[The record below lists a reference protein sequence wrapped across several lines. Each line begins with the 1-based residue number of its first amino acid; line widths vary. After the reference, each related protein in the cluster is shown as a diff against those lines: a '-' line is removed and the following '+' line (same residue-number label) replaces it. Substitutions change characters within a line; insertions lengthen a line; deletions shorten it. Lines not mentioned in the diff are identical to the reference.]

1 MEPAQ
6 VALSE
11 SGAELLR
18 KLADKT
24 GQSPTEVLDAA
35 LDAYW
40 RQIQF
45 DEAGA
50 DAHLRN
56 DPEAWA
62 EFQADQKEWDDPPD
76 EKTQGDQAPPSP

>member
-1 MEPAQ
+1 MEPTQ

-24 GQSPTEVLDAA
+24 GQTPTEIVEAA
-35 LDAYW
+35 LAAYQQ
-40 RQIQF
+40 QIEF
-45 DEAGA
+45 NDTGA

-56 DPEAWA
+56 DPEALA
-62 EFQADQKEWDDPPD
+62 EFQADQKEWDDPP
-76 EKTQGDQAPPSP
+76 ENSAAK